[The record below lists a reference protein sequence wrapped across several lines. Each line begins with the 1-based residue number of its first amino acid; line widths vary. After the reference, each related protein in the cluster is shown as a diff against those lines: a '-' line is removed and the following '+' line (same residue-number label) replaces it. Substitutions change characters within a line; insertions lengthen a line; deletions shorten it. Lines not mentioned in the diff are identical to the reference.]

1 MLFDDYVNYTRQY
14 KAEYGPK
21 TLVLMEVGSFW
32 EMYDD
37 ASRNGADTKTVSEL
51 LNIQVSRKNKG
62 IKEVSRENPLMAG
75 FPSYALKR
83 FLQLLVD
90 DDWTVVLVAQLTQPP
105 QPVVRKVTRIVSKG
119 TYLHEDDGGYEED
132 AAKLMVV
139 YLASEPG
146 PRKSS
151 LSAVFGAAVVD
162 LSTGA
167 CWAHEGASDGSD
179 ERYCLDELH
188 RFVLLHRP
196 GEVVLVGPGPP
207 DCLREGLLDS
217 LGLGRTYVHD
227 KLGQAEAYKE
237 YADLHFQEQLLR
249 KVYPKTGMLSV
260 WEFLD
265 LERLPSATVAFVA
278 ALQFAYQHDER
289 IVADIERPAVESL
302 EGQLTLSYNAARQ
315 LDLAGLDKALNDC
328 CTPMGRRAFRYRLM
342 HPVAD
347 AAELERRYQAVAAR
361 AADPAALR
369 ATREALRGVCDLERL
384 NRRIALGTMTP
395 GELAKL
401 VASMDAAR
409 PFLPREADRAACERV
424 AERVE
429 AELDS
434 EGLAGN
440 PFAELG
446 GAQVFTRL
454 FHAGAHPEL
463 DALLDSVASIVEGVR
478 ALAGVLSGKFP
489 GYFKAGE
496 IEWNERD
503 GYYFT
508 ITSKRFKEIEA
519 AFRGLPPH
527 EIGNT
532 SGTEIDSVAFEAFK
546 ATTQPSQ
553 SYVRL
558 THPKLR
564 GLSDAC
570 MRQGALIRKTSLKL
584 FADFLGALRERHAG
598 DCKRVAD
605 AVRDLDVE
613 SACAWNAARFGH
625 ARPVLVGD
633 SAEKASVDLRGLRH
647 PIVEGLHS
655 RVSYVANDLSLGVP
669 GASQDGVLLYG
680 INSAGKSCLMKA
692 VGLAVIMAQAGMY
705 VAADFL
711 ELRPYRD
718 LHTRI
723 TQSDDIYRGQSTF
736 VVEMS
741 ELRGILRRAGPR
753 SVVLGDEL
761 CAGTESGSAVAI
773 VAAGMLELCARGTSF
788 VFATHLHELVQIERV
803 KRLENLKVYHLS
815 VLCDP
820 ATKKL
825 VFDRRLREGSGCA
838 SYGLEVLKSLDV
850 GPEFMN
856 VAFEVRREILGIK
869 KDILN
874 TDKRS
879 RYNRRHVVDACAL
892 CGSTSKIEVHHIV
905 PRHRKDA
912 FRAAREVNRLSNLVN
927 LCDLCHDALHRG
939 EIDFSERV
947 QTSDGVE

>member
-21 TLVLMEVGSFW
+21 TLVMMEVGSFW

-37 ASRNGADTKTVSEL
+37 ADRNGADTKTVSEL
-51 LNIQVSRKNKG
+51 LNIQVSRKNKS

-83 FLQLLVD
+83 FLQLLVE

-119 TYLHEDDGGYEED
+119 TYLDEDDGGYEED

-139 YLASEPG
+139 YLAGEPG
-146 PRKSS
+146 PRKQQT
-151 LSAVFGAAVVD
+151 LPVFGAAVVD

-167 CWAHEGASDGSD
+167 CWAHEGASVGSD

-196 GEVVLVGPGPP
+196 AEVVLVGPGPP
-207 DCLREGLLDS
+207 PTLREGLLDA

-227 KLGQAEAYKE
+227 KLGQASE
-237 YADLHFQEQLLR
+237 YADVHFQEQLLL
-249 KVYPKTGMLSV
+249 KVYPKTGLLSV
-260 WEFLD
+260 WEYLD
-265 LERLPSATVAFVA
+265 LERLPCATIAFVA
-278 ALQFAYQHDER
+278 ALQFAYKHDER
-289 IVADIERPAVESL
+289 IVSEIERPAVESL
-302 EGQLTLSYNAARQ
+302 EGQLTLSYNASRQ

-342 HPVAD
+342 HPVSD
-347 AAELERRYQAVAAR
+347 AAELERRYQAVADR
-361 AADPAALR
+361 AADPAGLR
-369 ATREALRGVCDLERL
+369 ATREALRAVCDLDRL
-384 NRRIALGTMTP
+384 NRRMALGTMTP
-395 GELAKL
+395 GELGRL
-401 VASMDAAR
+401 LASLDAAR
-409 PFLPREADRAACERV
+409 ASLPLAADRDACERV

-429 AELDS
+429 AELDA
-434 EGLAGN
+434 EGLVGN
-440 PFAELG
+440 PFAESS
-446 GAQVFTRL
+446 ATQVPPRL
-454 FHAGAHPEL
+454 FHEGAHPEL
-463 DALLDSVASIVEGVR
+463 DALMMSVSSIVEGVR
-478 ALAGVLSGKFP
+478 GLATFLSGKFP
-489 GYFKAGE
+489 AGYFKPD

-503 GYYFT
+503 GYYLT
-508 ITSKRFKEIEA
+508 ITSKRFKEIEG
-519 AFRGLPPH
+519 AFRALGPPH
-527 EIGNT
+527 EIKET
-532 SGTEIDSVAFEAFK
+532 DSTVHGVAFDAFK

-553 SYVRL
+553 AYVRL

-564 GLSDAC
+564 ALSDAC
-570 MRQGALIRKTSLKL
+570 LRQSALIRKTSEK
-584 FADFLGALRERHAG
+584 FFSDFLATLHEAHAG

-605 AVRDLDVE
+605 AVRDLDVQ

-625 ARPVLVGD
+625 ARPAILAD
-633 SAEKASVDLRGLRH
+633 QEEPKASVDLRGLRH
-647 PIVEGLHS
+647 PIVENLQGR
-655 RVSYVANDLSLGVP
+655 RVGYVSNDIGLGVP

-680 INSAGKSCLMKA
+680 MNSAGKSCLMKA

-705 VAADFL
+705 VAADAMA
-711 ELRPYRD
+711 LRPYRD

-753 SVVLGDEL
+753 SIVLGDEL

-788 VFATHLHELVQIERV
+788 VFATHLHELVQLERI

-815 VLCDP
+815 VICDP

-825 VFDRRLREGSGCA
+825 VFDRRLQQGSGCA

-850 GPEFMN
+850 GPEFMDA
-856 VAFEVRREILGIK
+856 AFEIRREVLGIK

-912 FRAAREVNRLSNLVN
+912 FRGPKDVNRLSNLVN
-927 LCDLCHDALHRG
+927 LCDQCHDALHRG
-939 EIDFSERV
+939 EIEFGERV
-947 QTSDGVE
+947 QTSDGIE